1 MDRGAADRRERCVSR
16 QWELRQP
23 LAERGLA
30 AGALRAEAA
39 RADERDDDV
48 VAGGDAEHVRPHL
61 LDDTRSLVPV
71 HRRQLASPRAL
82 HESDVAVT
90 DGAGPEPH
98 ADLAHAWPTQRNL
111 LDAERLPERVAD
123 R

>member
-1 MDRGAADRRERCVSR
+1 MDRGAVDRRERRVSR

-23 LAERGLA
+23 FAERGLA

-48 VAGGDAEHVRPHL
+48 VAGGDAEHVRPYL
-61 LDDTRSLVPV
+61 LDDTGSLVPV

-82 HESDVAVT
+82 HEGDVAVT
-90 DGAGPEPH
+90 DRAGLEAHTDLTDAGP
-98 ADLAHAWPTQRNL
+98 AQRNL
-111 LDAERLPERVAD
+111 LDAK
-123 R
+123 